1 MFICDISVFNK
12 YGKQRLD
19 ERLAPIG
26 IDWRALVV
34 LLVIEQV
41 PDIPQTR
48 LSPFLQTDKAN
59 VTKLLQ
65 ILEKRG
71 LIRREADGE
80 DQRNK
85 ICQLTPQG
93 QALTPQL
100 HEALSEW
107 EDACFQGLSPDEL
120 TQFRKTSEII
130 SRNLM
135 NDWKA
140 ST

>member
-19 ERLAPIG
+19 ERLAPMQ

-41 PDIPQTR
+41 PGIPQTR
-48 LSPFLQTDKAN
+48 LIPFLQTDKAN

-65 ILEKRG
+65 VLEKRD
-71 LIRREADGE
+71 LILREADGE

-85 ICQLTPQG
+85 ICHLTLKG
-93 QALTPQL
+93 KAMTPQL
-100 HEALSEW
+100 HKALADW
-107 EDACFQGLSPDEL
+107 EDACFEGLDPDEL
-120 TQFRKTSEII
+120 AQFRKTSEVI

-135 NDWKA
+135 KE
-140 ST
+140 